1 MSAPLQ
7 FPHRRSCESNCE
19 GNCKWFLSGDIK
31 VEIKMP
37 REAEEGSTVELR
49 CEWRLLGGAGLYSVK
64 WYKDEHEFFRYVPD
78 NDPKIQTFP
87 QLGIHL
93 DKRSNSEKSIRLA
106 NVRLETSGQYKCE
119 VSTEGP
125 SFASFHKT
133 ANLTVIETSE
143 EE

>member
-1 MSAPLQ
+1 MSTSGTAVFIFINNFHELEKKID
-7 FPHRRSCESNCE
+7 FC
-19 GNCKWFLSGDIK
+19 GDIK

-93 DKRSNSEKSIRLA
+93 DLPWATERRDAKPRAVGIVDEINGIATCAMNMKH
-106 NVRLETSGQYKCE
+106 LE
-119 VSTEGP
+119 EGGG
-125 SFASFHKT
+125 
-133 ANLTVIETSE
+133 E
-143 EE
+143 

>member
-1 MSAPLQ
+1 MIAEGFAQRVKQ
-7 FPHRRSCESNCE
+7 FPDASGVLEKLNDDVNRESTVVRRQTALRMSVKDDKGKTMKIESKI
-19 GNCKWFLSGDIK
+19 GGDIK

-37 REAEEGSTVELR
+37 REAEEGSTIELR

-93 DKRSNSEKSIRLA
+93 D
-106 NVRLETSGQYKCE
+106 
-119 VSTEGP
+119 VST
-125 SFASFHKT
+125 FQ
-133 ANLTVIETSE
+133 I
-143 EE
+143 

>member
-7 FPHRRSCESNCE
+7 FPHRRSCKSNCE

-93 DKRSNSEKSIRLA
+93 D
-106 NVRLETSGQYKCE
+106 
-119 VSTEGP
+119 
-125 SFASFHKT
+125 
-133 ANLTVIETSE
+133 
-143 EE
+143 

>member
-1 MSAPLQ
+1 
-7 FPHRRSCESNCE
+7 
-19 GNCKWFLSGDIK
+19 
-31 VEIKMP
+31 MP

-93 DKRSNSEKSIRLA
+93 D
-106 NVRLETSGQYKCE
+106 
-119 VSTEGP
+119 VSKFRIYLFYNLICTGYLNTNRI
-125 SFASFHKT
+125 SKT
-133 ANLTVIETSE
+133 N
-143 EE
+143 